1 MLLVTKTRLHN
12 CYQIIEINVAL
23 LHYCI
28 TLMKEATHKHKLI
41 YQFKVLENIL
51 ANIF

>member
-1 MLLVTKTRLHN
+1 MLLVTKIRLHN

-23 LHYCI
+23 LQYCI
-28 TLMKEATHKHKLI
+28 TLLKEATHKHELI